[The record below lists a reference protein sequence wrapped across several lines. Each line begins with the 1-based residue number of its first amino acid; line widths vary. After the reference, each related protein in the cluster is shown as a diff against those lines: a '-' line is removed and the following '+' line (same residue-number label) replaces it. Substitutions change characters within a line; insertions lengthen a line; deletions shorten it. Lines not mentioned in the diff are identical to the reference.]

1 MLDCLCKG
9 PVHNL
14 QIVTGALLIV
24 AILVLAWLTWRR
36 RIEGFVNMTYSRG
49 PNQLVDEG
57 FQAQQADAN
66 VVNFNL
72 FRQQW
77 ADAAVKSGLIAPVYF
92 PTYQSIMSIPAPQ
105 AGVNRSDFE
114 VAIKALA
121 QMIKVWYVNA
131 KYRGNLASLA
141 AAVDSSVPKYV
152 EPPKGAGDFPV
163 IPVKVAANS
172 AEAGTIDNINN
183 ELNTF
188 FKPLLPYYE
197 QVIRLL
203 AQTKVDP
210 GAADVKG
217 EVERAMPQVEI
228 EVTAAGPVAPLL
240 SINRRIKEIQE
251 GDGSEFLKSA
261 AILSVLPDKVDL
273 YLSTLNFATMK
284 AQEAYKY
291 VSSIGQT
298 AGGPKMPPVQGST
311 AATLGV
317 SSAIDSALFFADAG
331 GQGPLAA
338 LKVKYKEKPDDVANT
353 YYRISQT
360 RRRLLDEIQRKFTES
375 MKVAKE
381 TFSRLEALQKQAGD
395 AVPTVFANVAAGEP
409 LLKAA

>member
-14 QIVTGALLIV
+14 QLITGALLIV
-24 AILVLAWLTWRR
+24 AILVLAVLTWRQR
-36 RIEGFVNMTYSRG
+36 TDGFINKGDT
-49 PNQLVDEG
+49 N
-57 FQAQQADAN
+57 QADAN

-72 FRQQW
+72 FRGQW
-77 ADAAVKSGLIAPVYF
+77 AEAAVKSGLIAPVYF
-92 PTYQSIMSIPAPQ
+92 PTYQSIMVIPAPQ
-105 AGVNRSDFE
+105 AGVSRSDFE
-114 VAIKALA
+114 TAIKALA

-131 KYRGNLASLA
+131 KYRGDLASLA
-141 AAVDSSVPKYV
+141 AAIDASVPAYV

-172 AEAGTIDNINN
+172 AEAGTVDNVNH

-203 AQTKVDP
+203 AQMKVDP
-210 GAADVKG
+210 GAANVK
-217 EVERAMPQVEI
+217 EEIEKAIPQVEI
-228 EVTAAGPVAPLL
+228 EVTANSPVAPLL
-240 SINRRIKEIQE
+240 SISRRIKEIQE
-251 GDGSEFLKSA
+251 GDGSDFLKDA

-273 YLSTLNFATMK
+273 YLSTLNFAIMK

-291 VSSIGQT
+291 VSSIGQS
-298 AGGPKMPPVQGST
+298 GDGPKMPPVQGST
-311 AATLGV
+311 AASLGV
-317 SSAIDSALFFADAG
+317 SSALDSALFFADAG
-331 GQGPLAA
+331 GQGPLAT
-338 LKVKYKEKPDDVANT
+338 LKSKYKESAEETANT

-360 RRRLLDEIQRKFTES
+360 RRRLLDELQSKFTES

-381 TFSRLEALQKQAGD
+381 TFSRLEALQKQANS
-395 AVPTVFANVAAGEP
+395 AEPTVYANVAAGEP
-409 LLKAA
+409 LI

>member
-1 MLDCLCKG
+1 MLDFLCKG

-14 QIVTGALLIV
+14 QIITGVLLIV
-24 AILVLAWLTWRR
+24 AILVLAWLTWKRR
-36 RIEGFVNMTYSRG
+36 
-49 PNQLVDEG
+49 LEG
-57 FQAQQADAN
+57 FQADAN
-66 VVNFNL
+66 IVNFNA

-77 ADAAVKSGLIAPVYF
+77 AEAAVKSGLISPIYF
-92 PTYQSIMSIPAPQ
+92 PTYQSIMVIPAPQ

-114 VAIKALA
+114 VAIKSLA

-131 KYRGNLASLA
+131 KYRGNLAVLA
-141 AAVDSSVPKYV
+141 ASIDASVPKYV
-152 EPPKGAGDFPV
+152 DPPKGAGDFPI

-172 AEAGTIDNINN
+172 AEAGTIENVTH

-203 AQTKVDP
+203 AQMKVDP
-210 GAADVKG
+210 SAADVK
-217 EVERAMPQVEI
+217 EQVERAMPQVEI

-240 SINRRIKEIQE
+240 SISKRIKEIQE
-251 GDGSEFLKSA
+251 GDGSEFLKAA

-273 YLSTLNFATMK
+273 YLSTLNFAIMK

-298 AGGPKMPPVQGST
+298 ADGPMMPAVQGST

-317 SSAIDSALFFADAG
+317 SSALDSALFFADAG
-331 GQGPLAA
+331 GQGPLAT
-338 LKVKYKEKPDDVANT
+338 LKTKYAESPADTANT

-360 RRRLLDEIQRKFTES
+360 RRRLLDELQSKFTES

-381 TFSRLEALQKQAGD
+381 TFSRLEALQKQAG
-395 AVPTVFANVAAGEP
+395 AAEPTVYANVAAGEP

>member
-1 MLDCLCKG
+1 MLDCFCKG

-14 QIVTGALLIV
+14 QIITGAILIV

-36 RIEGFVNMTYSRG
+36 RLEGFVG
-49 PNQLVDEG
+49 E
-57 FQAQQADAN
+57 ADAN

-77 ADAAVKSGLIAPVYF
+77 AEAAVKSGLISPVYF
-92 PTYQSIMSIPAPQ
+92 PTYQSIMAIPSPAS
-105 AGVNRSDFE
+105 GVNRSDFE
-114 VAIKALA
+114 SAINGLA

-131 KYRGNLASLA
+131 QYRGNSASLSA
-141 AAVDSSVPKYV
+141 AIDTSVPKYI
-152 EPPKGAGDFPV
+152 EPPKGAGDYPI

-172 AEAGTIDNINN
+172 AEAGTRDNINN

-203 AQTKVDP
+203 AQMKVDP
-210 GAADVKG
+210 GAADVKAQ
-217 EVERAMPQVEI
+217 VERAMPQVEI

-251 GDGSEFLKSA
+251 GDGSDFLKAA
-261 AILSVLPDKVDL
+261 AILNVLPDKVDL

-291 VSSIGQT
+291 ISSMGQT
-298 AGGPKMPPVQGST
+298 AGGPKMPQVQGST

-317 SSAIDSALFFADAG
+317 SSALDSALFFADAG

-338 LKVKYKEKPDDVANT
+338 LKVKYNENPGEVANM

-360 RRRLLDEIQRKFTES
+360 RRRLLDDLQSKFTES

-381 TFSRLEALQKQAGD
+381 TFSRLEALQKQAG
-395 AVPTVFANVAAGEP
+395 AAEPSVYANVAAGEP